1 MGNERLVK
9 RQLGMVIWM
18 CSSMHGRTVARS
30 HKILRK
36 MMTTVT
42 NTATMCLSNLL
53 LNKLL
58 LTSTAITTHDHLLV
72 IQFSCFPSLRSYC
85 QHTSAICC
93 SSGLST
99 MGACGFFTWF
109 WQSARPL

>member
-1 MGNERLVK
+1 MDAPGIRGLVNGQLIVVILMRSSTCTRMDAPGMRRLVNQ
-9 RQLGMVIWM
+9 QLGEVIWM
-18 CSSMHGRTVARS
+18 CSSTHGRTVARS

-36 MMTTVT
+36 MMITVT

-72 IQFSCFPSLRSYC
+72 IQFSCF
-85 QHTSAICC
+85 
-93 SSGLST
+93 
-99 MGACGFFTWF
+99 
-109 WQSARPL
+109 